1 MRAPESLRRPCRCD
15 EREML
20 TTMNTYPT
28 TTVPAPTANP
38 APGVAATTTQAPSVP
53 APPTPTRQERAAQM
67 AATVDAACERLAEQ
81 LAAGHTKDYLAFL
94 AFHAR
99 FHKYSPANAL
109 LILSQRPAATRV
121 AGISTWNKLGYR
133 VRAGEKAI
141 WIWAPVLRKGVDA
154 ATGEEGERLVGF
166 RPAPVFDAAQLANL
180 EEKPLPSLFTP
191 LPDDAEDLYHRVR
204 ARIEAERIVV
214 EERPLPMGVQG
225 VSLGGTIFVRRG
237 LDSRNRLAVL
247 LHELAH
253 ELAHRGEA
261 QRTKPLA
268 LRELEAESTA
278 YVVGAALGREIPHSA
293 DYVLGYGVDA
303 AALRASLGTI
313 QALARRVL
321 AVVDA
326 DREEA
331 VAA

>member
-1 MRAPESLRRPCRCD
+1 
-15 EREML
+15 
-20 TTMNTYPT
+20 MNTYPT
-28 TTVPAPTANP
+28 TTVSTTTTVPAPRMP
-38 APGVAATTTQAPSVP
+38 APTTQAPSVP
-53 APPTPTRQERAAQM
+53 APSTSTRQERAAQM
-67 AATVDAACERLAEQ
+67 AATVDAASESLAEQ
-81 LAAGHTKDYLAFL
+81 LAAGHTEAYLQFL
-94 AFHAR
+94 AFHAK
-99 FHKYSPANAL
+99 FHRYSPANAL
-109 LILSQRPAATRV
+109 LILSQRPEATRV
-121 AGISTWNKLGYR
+121 AGLSTWNRFGYR

-141 WIWAPVLRKGVDA
+141 WIWAPMLRKGVDT
-154 ATGEEGERLVGF
+154 ATGEERETLVGF

-180 EEKPLPSLFTP
+180 DEKPLPSLFTP
-191 LPDDAEDLYHRVR
+191 LPDDVEELYHQVR

-225 VSLGGTIFVRRG
+225 VSLGGTVFIRRG

-261 QRTKPLA
+261 QRAKAVA

-278 YVVGAALGREIPHSA
+278 YVVGAALGLEVPHSA
-293 DYVLGYGVDA
+293 DYLLGYGLDA

-321 AVVDA
+321 AIVGEGEPA
-326 DREEA
+326 HETA
-331 VAA
+331 LAA

>member
-1 MRAPESLRRPCRCD
+1 
-15 EREML
+15 
-20 TTMNTYPT
+20 MNTYPT
-28 TTVPAPTANP
+28 TTDPVTTATP
-38 APGVAATTTQAPSVP
+38 APSVP
-53 APPTPTRQERAAQM
+53 APSTLTRQERAAQM

-81 LAAGHTKDYLAFL
+81 LAAGHTQEYLAFL

-109 LILSQRPAATRV
+109 LILSQRPDATRV
-121 AGISTWNKLGYR
+121 AGLSTWNRLGYR
-133 VRAGEKAI
+133 VRAGERAT
-141 WIWAPVLRKGVDA
+141 WIWAPILRKGADTE
-154 ATGEEGERLVGF
+154 TGEEGETLVGF

-180 EEKPLPSLFTP
+180 DEKPLPNLFTP
-191 LPDDAEDLYHRVR
+191 LPDDVEDLYQRVR
-204 ARIEAERIVV
+204 ARVEAERILV

-225 VSLGGTIFVRRG
+225 VSLGGTIFIRRG

-253 ELAHRGEA
+253 ELAHRSEG
-261 QRTKPLA
+261 QRTKPVA

-278 YVVGAALGREIPHSA
+278 YVVGAALGLEIPHSG
-293 DYVLGYGVDA
+293 DYLLGYGLDA

-321 AVVDA
+321 AVVDG

-331 VAA
+331 MAA

>member
-1 MRAPESLRRPCRCD
+1 
-15 EREML
+15 
-20 TTMNTYPT
+20 MNTYPT
-28 TTVPAPTANP
+28 TAIPATTTVPAQN
-38 APGVAATTTQAPSVP
+38 VP
-53 APPTPTRQERAAQM
+53 ALSTPTRQERAAQM
-67 AATVDAACERLAEQ
+67 AATVDAACERLAQQ
-81 LAAGHTKDYLAFL
+81 LAAGHSRDYLEFL

-99 FHKYSPANAL
+99 FHRYSPANAL
-109 LILSQRPAATRV
+109 LILSQCPDATRV
-121 AGISTWNKLGYR
+121 AGLSTWNKLGYR

-141 WIWAPVLRKGVDA
+141 WIWAPILRKGADA
-154 ATGEEGERLVGF
+154 ESGEEQKTLAGF

-180 EEKPLPSLFTP
+180 EERPLPSLFTP
-191 LPDDAEDLYHRVR
+191 LPDDVEPLYGRVR

-214 EERPLPMGVQG
+214 QERPLPMGVQG
-225 VSLGGTIFVRRG
+225 VSLGGTIFVRTG

-261 QRTKPLA
+261 QRAKAVA

-278 YVVGAALGREIPHSA
+278 YVVGAALGLEVPHSA
-293 DYVLGYGVDA
+293 DYLLGYGLDA

-321 AVVDA
+321 AVVDGE
-326 DREEA
+326 REEA

>member
-1 MRAPESLRRPCRCD
+1 
-15 EREML
+15 
-20 TTMNTYPT
+20 MNTYPT
-28 TTVPAPTANP
+28 TAVPATP
-38 APGVAATTTQAPSVP
+38 TQAPSVP
-53 APPTPTRQERAAQM
+53 APSTPTRQERAAQM

-81 LAAGHTKDYLAFL
+81 LAAGHTEAYLQFL
-94 AFHAR
+94 AFHAK
-99 FHKYSPANAL
+99 FHRYSPANAL
-109 LILSQRPAATRV
+109 LILSQRPEATRV
-121 AGISTWNKLGYR
+121 AGLSTWNRFGYR

-141 WIWAPVLRKGVDA
+141 WIWAPMLRKGVDT
-154 ATGEEGERLVGF
+154 ATGEERETLVGF

-180 EEKPLPSLFTP
+180 DEKPLPSLFTP
-191 LPDDAEDLYHRVR
+191 LPDDVEELYHQVR

-225 VSLGGTIFVRRG
+225 VSLGGTVFIRRG

-261 QRTKPLA
+261 QRAKAVA

-278 YVVGAALGREIPHSA
+278 YVVGAALGLEVPHSA
-293 DYVLGYGVDA
+293 DYLLGYGLDA

-321 AVVDA
+321 AIVGEGEPA
-326 DREEA
+326 HETA
-331 VAA
+331 LAA

>member
-1 MRAPESLRRPCRCD
+1 
-15 EREML
+15 
-20 TTMNTYPT
+20 MNTQPVATIPT
-28 TTVPAPTANP
+28 TTTNR
-38 APGVAATTTQAPSVP
+38 TPSEP
-53 APPTPTRQERAAQM
+53 IPSTPTRQERAAQM
-67 AATVDAACERLAEQ
+67 AASVDAACERLAEQ
-81 LAAGHTKDYLAFL
+81 LAAGHTEAYLAFL
-94 AFHAR
+94 AFHAK
-99 FHKYSPANAL
+99 FHRYSPANAL
-109 LILSQRPAATRV
+109 LILSQQPEATRV
-121 AGISTWNKLGYR
+121 AGLSTWNKLGYR
-133 VRAGEKAI
+133 VRAGEKAV
-141 WIWAPVLRKGVDA
+141 WIWAPILRKGADA
-154 ATGEEGERLVGF
+154 ESGEEQETLVGF

-180 EEKPLPSLFTP
+180 EERPLPSLFTP
-191 LPDDAEDLYHRVR
+191 LPDDVEDLYHRVR
-204 ARIEAERIVV
+204 ARIEAERILV

-225 VSLGGTIFVRRG
+225 VSLGGTIFVRQG

-261 QRTKPLA
+261 QRAKPVA

-278 YVVGAALGREIPHSA
+278 YVVSAALGLEIPHSG
-293 DYVLGYGVDA
+293 DYLLGYGLDA